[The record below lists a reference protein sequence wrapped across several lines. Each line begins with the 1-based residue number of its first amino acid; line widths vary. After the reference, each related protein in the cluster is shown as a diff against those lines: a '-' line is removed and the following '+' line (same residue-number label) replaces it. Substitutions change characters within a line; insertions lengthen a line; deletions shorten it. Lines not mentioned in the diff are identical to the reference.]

1 MEVARGVARWCLS
14 MWWLSGGGGAV
25 GSSSSASVAH
35 GESFGQGE
43 GRQSSQGG
51 NTSSRRW
58 RRLGVRVLHDG
69 DDCVVADSDPSEV
82 LRLGGKGGR

>member
-1 MEVARGVARWCLS
+1 VWRGGASQW
-14 MWWLSGGGGAV
+14 WWLSDGGGAI
-25 GSSSSASVAH
+25 GSSSSVAH

-58 RRLGVRVLHDG
+58 RWLSVRVPHDG